1 MPPVEIVDY
10 NPRWPHEFAAIGRAL
25 RQALGDLA
33 PRIDHI
39 GSTAVPGLAAKD
51 RIDVQLTVA
60 GFERF
65 APVQAALEQIGYTIA
80 PGNTRDH
87 CPPGWEGQDEAW
99 EKRFFRPPPGQRP
112 ANLHVRARGR
122 ANQRYALLFRD
133 YLRAHPRS
141 AAAYA
146 ELKRRLAAYLP
157 ENVNVYAEVKDPA
170 CDLIAV
176 AAEDWAAATGWELG
190 PSDA

>member
-1 MPPVEIVDY
+1 MASVEIVPYDA
-10 NPRWPHEFAAIGRAL
+10 RWPGEFAAIGATLRRAL
-25 RQALGDLA
+25 GGLA

-39 GSTAVPGLAAKD
+39 GSTSVPGLAAKD

-60 GFERF
+60 EFESF
-65 APVQAALEQIGYTIA
+65 APVQAALESLGYTIV

-87 CPPGWEGQDEAW
+87 RPPGWQGPDDQW

-112 ANLHVRARGR
+112 TNLHVRADGR
-122 ANQRYALLFRD
+122 ANQRYPLLFRD
-133 YLRAHPRS
+133 YLRARPRS

-146 ELKRRLAAYLP
+146 ELKRRLADHLRDLDTYP
-157 ENVNVYAEVKDPA
+157 DVKDPA

-176 AAEDWAAATGWELG
+176 AAEDWAAVCGWDLG